1 MRVENAQQ
9 KRENNTGDS
18 GQGASMEPLRRRFGK
33 KKKKKNRTAHK
44 GNALLALALQGLSL
58 LSLKSDQ
65 HSELYIY
72 IYGCIYIEREKLC
85 FRESRRV
92 GK

>member
-1 MRVENAQQ
+1 MHNRNVKIIQEI
-9 KRENNTGDS
+9 
-18 GQGASMEPLRRRFGK
+18 QGKERQWNLYAVVSEK